1 MIPAEPVTFVE
12 EIKKSRFITLLA
24 HTDGVEAAKA
34 FVESVRA
41 EHPDARHHCVA
52 WVAGPPD
59 DSQQLGFSDDGE
71 PAGTAGKPMLSQLMG
86 SGVGEITAVVVRYY
100 GGILLGTGGLVKA
113 YGGGVQQA
121 LNILKTTRKTPLTE
135 YTLLCDYAQLSGIEA
150 LLRQFN
156 GVIAHSEYQAMV
168 QLRVALPHF
177 RAITR
182 IVGLLVILF
191 SGTMIIPGLVA
202 LIYRDGAGRAFTQ
215 TFFVALAI
223 GSLLW
228 WPNRRQ
234 KGELK
239 SREGFLIVVLFWT
252 VLGSVGSLPFI
263 FSEQPNLSI
272 TDAFFESFSGLTTTG
287 ATTLVGLDSL
297 PHAILFYR
305 QMLQWFG
312 GMGIIVLAVAILPIL
327 GVGGMQLYR
336 AEMPGPLK
344 DNKMRPRIAET
355 AKTLWLIYV
364 LLTVACALALWFA
377 GMPAFDAI
385 GHSFATIAIGGFS
398 THDASVG
405 YFDSPTIN
413 TIIAIFLLISGC
425 NYGLHFS
432 LLSGRSLKVYWRDPE
447 FRMFIG
453 VQLTLVIICTL
464 VLWFHDVYNSALTTL
479 NQAFFQVVSMATTAG
494 FTTDSIARWPLFLP
508 VLLLCSAFIGGCAGS
523 TGGGLKVIRILLLFK
538 QGNRELK
545 RLVHLGNRALPE
557 RILEAVWGFFS
568 AYALVFIVSMLAII
582 ATGVDDFSAFASVV
596 ATLNNLGPGLG
607 VVADNFASMNPVAKW
622 ILIANMLFGRLE
634 VFTLLVLFTPTFWR
648 E

>member
-1 MIPAEPVTFVE
+1 M
-12 EIKKSRFITLLA
+12 
-24 HTDGVEAAKA
+24 
-34 FVESVRA
+34 
-41 EHPDARHHCVA
+41 
-52 WVAGPPD
+52 
-59 DSQQLGFSDDGE
+59 
-71 PAGTAGKPMLSQLMG
+71 
-86 SGVGEITAVVVRYY
+86 
-100 GGILLGTGGLVKA
+100 
-113 YGGGVQQA
+113 
-121 LNILKTTRKTPLTE
+121 
-135 YTLLCDYAQLSGIEA
+135 
-150 LLRQFN
+150 
-156 GVIAHSEYQAMV
+156 
-168 QLRVALPHF
+168 HF

-191 SGTMIIPGLVA
+191 SGTMIVPGLVA

-228 WPNRRQ
+228 WPNRRE

-252 VLGSVGSLPFI
+252 VLGSVAALPFI
-263 FSEQPNLSI
+263 FAEQPHLTI

-385 GHSFATIAIGGFS
+385 GHSFATISIGGFS

-432 LLSGRSLKVYWRDPE
+432 LLSGRSLKVYGRDPE

-453 VQLTLVIICTL
+453 VQLTLVFICTL
-464 VLWFHDVYNSALTTL
+464 VLWFHDVYSSALTTL

-508 VLLLCSAFIGGCAGS
+508 VLLLFSAFIGGCAGS

-545 RLVHLGNRALPE
+545 RLVHPNAVYSIKLGNRALPE

-568 AYALVFIVSMLAII
+568 AYALVFIISMLAII